1 MPIYEY
7 ECPRCGVFDVMQK
20 ITEKPLR
27 KCPTCKAKVTKLLS
41 NTSFQLKGTGWYV
54 TDYARKG
61 GDGAKRDGAK
71 EAGASD
77 AKAAPD
83 KKGEGTKGE
92 GTKSGGKA
100 AGKGS
105 TDAGKAASGGNQKP
119 AA

>member
-41 NTSFQLKGTGWYV
+41 QSSFQLKGSGWYV

-61 GDGAKRDGAK
+61 GDGAKGDGRK
-71 EAGASD
+71 DAGTSA
-77 AKAAPD
+77 
-83 KKGEGTKGE
+83 TKGSADS
-92 GTKSGGKA
+92 GAGSTKAGSTEGGKA
-100 AGKGS
+100 AS
-105 TDAGKAASGGNQKP
+105 SGNQKP